1 MISHRKTLLTG
12 GVALMLLASI
22 FASLNPVLIQIAF
35 NLGVSPTELMVL
47 RLLIAFP
54 CFFLTGMFF
63 SPIKKMEV
71 TKRETVLLAVVG
83 ILGMGG
89 STLCML
95 YAVLHLGASMARL
108 VYSVFPIFTTLLAFF
123 IMHQP
128 ITIFKKISIVI
139 SILGVILVISPI
151 SIFQTHQIITVI
163 PFIGIVLGLTAAF
176 CWSFSS
182 IAIEMLLKNN
192 SPLVTSAYS
201 IGFMLLFF
209 SIIFGVPSFHLNL
222 RTWTVII
229 LFAVV
234 TYYIPFLLINY
245 AIKDI
250 GASYTTIMQSI
261 GPAFTVISAW
271 ILLNEKL
278 TLIQIAGMALL
289 IISVYLINRETKMK
303 HN

>member
-1 MISHRKTLLTG
+1 MLTAFKTILTG
-12 GVALMLLASI
+12 GVILMLLASV
-22 FASLNPVLIQIAF
+22 FASLSPVLIRKALD
-35 NLGVSPTELMVL
+35 LGLPPTELFFL

-54 CFFLTGMFF
+54 CFFFTVIF
-63 SPIKKMEV
+63 SRPIKKMKV
-71 TKRETVLLAVVG
+71 TKRETVLLAVIG

-123 IMHQP
+123 IMRQP

-139 SILGVILVISPI
+139 SILGVVLVISPI
-151 SIFQTHQIITVI
+151 SIFQTHQIVTVI

-176 CWSFSS
+176 CSSFSS

-192 SPLVTSAYS
+192 SPLVTSTYS
-201 IGFMLLFF
+201 IGFILLFF
-209 SIIFGVPSFHLNL
+209 TIIFGVPSFHLNL
-222 RTWTVII
+222 HIWTVVL

-234 TYYIPFLLINY
+234 TYYVPFLLINY

-250 GASYTTIMQSI
+250 GASYTSIIQSI

-278 TLIQIAGMALL
+278 TLIQISGMALL
-289 IISVYLINRETKMK
+289 IISVYFINRETKMK

>member
-1 MISHRKTLLTG
+1 
-12 GVALMLLASI
+12 MLLASI

-54 CFFLTGMFF
+54 CFFLTGIFF
-63 SPIKKMEV
+63 SPIKKMKV

-83 ILGMGG
+83 ILGMGV
-89 STLCML
+89 SSLCML

-108 VYSVFPIFTTLLAFF
+108 VYSVFPIFTTLLAFI

-128 ITIFKKISIVI
+128 ITIFKRISIVI
-139 SILGVILVISPI
+139 SILGVVLVISPI
-151 SIFQTHQIITVI
+151 SIFQTHQIIAATHL
-163 PFIGIVLGLTAAF
+163 IGVVFGLTAAL

-182 IAIEMLLKNN
+182 IAIEILSKNN
-192 SPLVTSAYS
+192 SPLVTSTYS
-201 IGFMLLFF
+201 VGFMLLFF
-209 SIIFGVPSFHLNL
+209 TIIFGVPSFHLNL
-222 RTWTVII
+222 HIWTVVI
-229 LFAVV
+229 LFAIV
-234 TYYIPFLLINY
+234 TYYVPFLLVNY

-250 GASYTTIMQSI
+250 GASYTSIIQSI

-271 ILLNEKL
+271 ILLNEEL
-278 TLIQIAGMALL
+278 TLIQISGMALL
-289 IISVYLINRETKMK
+289 IISVYFINRETKMK

>member
-1 MISHRKTLLTG
+1 
-12 GVALMLLASI
+12 MLLASI
-22 FASLNPVLIQIAF
+22 FASLSPVLIRIAF

-54 CFFLTGMFF
+54 CFFLTGIFL
-63 SPIKKMEV
+63 SPIKEMKV
-71 TKRETVLLAVVG
+71 TKRETVLLAVIG

-108 VYSVFPIFTTLLAFF
+108 VYSVFPIFTTLLAF
-123 IMHQP
+123 IVMRQP

-139 SILGVILVISPI
+139 SILGVVLVISPI
-151 SIFQTHQIITVI
+151 SIFQTHQIIAVTHLV
-163 PFIGIVLGLTAAF
+163 GVVLGLTAAL

-182 IAIEMLLKNN
+182 IAIEILLKNN
-192 SPLVTSAYS
+192 SPLVTSTYS
-201 IGFMLLFF
+201 VGFMLLFF
-209 SIIFGVPSFHLNL
+209 TIIFGVPSFHLNL
-222 RTWTVII
+222 HLWTVIL

-234 TYYIPFLLINY
+234 TYYVPFLLINY

-250 GASYTTIMQSI
+250 GASYTSIIQSI
-261 GPAFTVISAW
+261 APAFTVISAW
-271 ILLNEKL
+271 ILLNEEL

-289 IISVYLINRETKMK
+289 IISVYFINRETRMK